1 MKKVALLF
9 AGQGTQTLNMHK
21 ELLIYPKITSLFKEA
36 SKILGYDLEDICS
49 NDLEKLNNTLYTQ
62 NAILTTS
69 LSLFE
74 IAKEELKIDIKCALG
89 FSLGELTALASAK
102 VYGFLEITKITQN
115 RALFMSECSNK
126 YPGKMAAII
135 GLSKEELAP
144 FIIKYQVNIAN
155 YNLIDQLVV
164 SGLEQNVTSLI
175 NELKSINVRRIIPL
189 NVSGAFH
196 SPLMEEA
203 SLKLLKYLQNFKA
216 KSPEFDII
224 MNVTNK
230 PLEISEINNLVSKQI
245 SSSVYFYQ
253 SIAYILN
260 NYEIDAFLEIGP
272 GSTLSGL
279 IRKIANKEVYTLNN
293 LNSIN
298 LIKEKNGWT

>member
-1 MKKVALLF
+1 
-9 AGQGTQTLNMHK
+9 
-21 ELLIYPKITSLFKEA
+21 
-36 SKILGYDLEDICS
+36 
-49 NDLEKLNNTLYTQ
+49 
-62 NAILTTS
+62 
-69 LSLFE
+69 
-74 IAKEELKIDIKCALG
+74 
-89 FSLGELTALASAK
+89 
-102 VYGFLEITKITQN
+102 
-115 RALFMSECSNK
+115 
-126 YPGKMAAII
+126 
-135 GLSKEELAP
+135 
-144 FIIKYQVNIAN
+144 
-155 YNLIDQLVV
+155 
-164 SGLEQNVTSLI
+164 
-175 NELKSINVRRIIPL
+175 
-189 NVSGAFH
+189 
-196 SPLMEEA
+196 MEEA